1 MRVESAFD
9 MDSDSYV
16 SMKQGDVREEARFV
30 DWFRQAWPYIRGH
43 RGSTFV
49 VVISGEIMD
58 SPHLDTILQ
67 VLL

>member
-1 MRVESAFD
+1 MRVRSVFD
-9 MDSDSYV
+9 ADLDSSI
-16 SMKQGDVREEARFV
+16 SMKQGDAREEARFV

-67 VLL
+67 V